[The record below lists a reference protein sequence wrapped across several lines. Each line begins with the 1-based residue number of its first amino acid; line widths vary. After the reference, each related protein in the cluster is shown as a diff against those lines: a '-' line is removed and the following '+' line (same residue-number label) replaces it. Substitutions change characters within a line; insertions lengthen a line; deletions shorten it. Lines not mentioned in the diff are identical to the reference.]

1 MVRAESD
8 VLAEATTDLI
18 RRRSLHDELVER
30 LRELIVEGELEAG
43 GKIPENELCARFGVS
58 RTPLREA
65 LKVLATEG
73 LVTLTPNRGAS
84 VSLLTLQDLEEVF
97 PVMGALESLAGEL
110 ACATITDPE
119 LARIRALHE
128 DMVACWREGDR
139 PGYFRL
145 NQAIHQAVLE
155 ATRNPTLIAAH
166 RALSG
171 RIRRARYLAN
181 MSQARWAEAVREH
194 EAILAA
200 LEARDAARLGR
211 MLKRHLKN
219 KLDTIRDLI
228 AR

>member
-1 MVRAESD
+1 MTGAEPELQSH
-8 VLAEATTDLI
+8 EAPDLI

-30 LRELIVEGELEAG
+30 RRELIVEGELEAG
-43 GKIPENELCARFGVS
+43 EKVPEKELCARFGVS

-84 VSLLTLQDLEEVF
+84 VTPLTLKDLEEVF

-110 ACATITDPE
+110 ACATISDAE
-119 LARIRALHE
+119 VARIRALHD
-128 DMVACWREGDR
+128 DMVGCWRDRDR
-139 PGYFRL
+139 PGYFAL
-145 NQAIHQAVLE
+145 NQAIHQAILE
-155 ATRNPTLIAAH
+155 ATGNPTLIAAN

-181 MSQARWAEAVREH
+181 MSDRRWSQAVREH
-194 EAILAA
+194 EEILAA
-200 LEARDAARLGR
+200 LAARDAARLGR
-211 MLKRHLKN
+211 VLKRHLRN
-219 KLDTIRDLI
+219 KLDTVRDWI